1 MYDESGRLK
10 EEKNYELG
18 EVSRFTYDS
27 GNNVTEKKRFRIEN
41 GRISTTPYQTDTYN
55 YEAGSGQNGAWKDQ
69 LKSYNGQTIEYDGAG
84 NPTSYLGKALTWKGR
99 KLTGIAGLGMEYD
112 YKGYRI
118 KKGNKRYIWQED
130 RLIAEI
136 EADEGEES
144 FIYYNYDESGVSG
157 MNVNG
162 SEYYYRKNLQGDV
175 IAVYDDNG
183 HMECR
188 YDYDAWGRHRCRL
201 ENGTVIYDSATGAV
215 SGYEEHI
222 GIRNAIR
229 YRSYYWDSETGLY
242 YLQSRYYDPE
252 IGRFISPDDIEYLE
266 PESIGGLNLYAYCAN
281 DPVMNIDPSGHFVF
295 SLFLL
300 GLGVGA
306 LIGFG
311 TSVITQG
318 LSNGWDNINWSQ
330 VGLDTLIGG
339 ISGAIGGSGIGLAGS
354 IIAGSIMGVTGSVGG
369 DLINSHGDWSKINW
383 GKAAVMG
390 IVGGMTGWLSGSGAA
405 NVKAMNEAIKQ
416 GKSWGAKS
424 FLKFGISVAD
434 KGASQLA
441 RQTAA
446 LLLKNAVLGYKV
458 KSYTMVAIGL
468 IGSGIVSSFLSKF
481 WE

>member
-1 MYDESGRLK
+1 M
-10 EEKNYELG
+10 
-18 EVSRFTYDS
+18 
-27 GNNVTEKKRFRIEN
+27 TEKKRFRIEN
-41 GRISTTPYQTDTYN
+41 GRISTTPYQTDTYD

-99 KLTGIAGLGMEYD
+99 KLMGIAGLGMEYD

-130 RLIAEI
+130 RLIAEV

-201 ENGTVIYDSATGAV
+201 ENGTVIYDSATGPV
-215 SGYEEHI
+215 SGYENHI

-252 IGRFISPDDIEYLE
+252 IGRFISPDDIKYLE
-266 PESIGGLNLYAYCAN
+266 PESIGGLNLYAYCFDN
-281 DPVMNIDPSGHFVF
+281 PVLYADLSGHFAI
-295 SLFLL
+295 SLL
-300 GLGVGA
+300 
-306 LIGFG
+306 
-311 TSVITQG
+311 
-318 LSNGWDNINWSQ
+318 
-330 VGLDTLIGG
+330 VGLAVSFVIG
-339 ISGAIGGSGIGLAGS
+339 
-354 IIAGSIMGVTGSVGG
+354 
-369 DLINSHGDWSKINW
+369 
-383 GKAAVMG
+383 
-390 IVGGMTGWLSGSGAA
+390 
-405 NVKAMNEAIKQ
+405 
-416 GKSWGAKS
+416 
-424 FLKFGISVAD
+424 
-434 KGASQLA
+434 
-441 RQTAA
+441 TAA
-446 LLLKNAVLGYKV
+446 SAISQYVQYEGEVNWLQAGIDGLFAVASTALA
-458 KSYTMVAIGL
+458 YTGIGL
-468 IGSGIVSSFLSKF
+468 IGSIVAGAGLGLAQYTLDSAVFHDDFTWSGALIATGLGALGGLASGRGAQHFKSIGSNLDETGRTGIKAIITAFDRYGKGAGYQRVMNLWGDRVANSIAKSISQNFTKSALIIWGTIVASYKASYWLNKINGGF
-481 WE
+481 

>member
-1 MYDESGRLK
+1 MSFCVEHSVFLK
-10 EEKNYELG
+10 ELK
-18 EVSRFTYDS
+18 
-27 GNNVTEKKRFRIEN
+27 
-41 GRISTTPYQTDTYN
+41 
-55 YEAGSGQNGAWKDQ
+55 NGAWKDQ

-266 PESIGGLNLYAYCAN
+266 PESIGGLNLYAYCFN
-281 DPVMNIDPSGHFVF
+281 NPVMYSDPSGHFAISTFLISLAIGSLISWGLSEIFGAQIVGGVGSIANGVSSILSSV
-295 SLFLL
+295 SLFAF
-300 GLGVGA
+300 GPVGW
-306 LIGFG
+306 
-311 TSVITQG
+311 V
-318 LSNGWDNINWSQ
+318 
-330 VGLDTLIGG
+330 IGG
-339 ISGAIGGSGIGLAGS
+339 IGIVAGLASIAFGTAEIQEGLGYGNWINDIGITGDLYTGLYIGSNIVSSLTTIGGNLYR
-354 IIAGSIMGVTGSVGG
+354 
-369 DLINSHGDWSKINW
+369 NSRITS
-383 GKAAVMG
+383 
-390 IVGGMTGWLSGSGAA
+390 
-405 NVKAMNEAIKQ
+405 
-416 GKSWGAKS
+416 
-424 FLKFGISVAD
+424 
-434 KGASQLA
+434 GASQADKTGRLYS
-441 RQTAA
+441 RYYQMDG
-446 LLLKNAVLGYKV
+446 KNVKSITYYGKGGTPKYRIDVLGRPHNGVLPHKHNFV
-458 KSYTMVAIGL
+458 INNGFVNK
-468 IGSGIVSSFLSKF
+468 GSVDGINYLLWLLFGN
-481 WE
+481 WR